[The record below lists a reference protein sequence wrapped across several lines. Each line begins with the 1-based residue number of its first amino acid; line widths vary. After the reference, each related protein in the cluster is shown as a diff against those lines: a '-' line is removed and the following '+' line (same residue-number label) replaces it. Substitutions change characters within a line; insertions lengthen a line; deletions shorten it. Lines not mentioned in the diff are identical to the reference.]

1 MNLEEQISKVLSD
14 PEAMSKI
21 SSIAGSLG
29 LQSPQQN
36 TPADQTPPFG
46 NLPDLR
52 LPELGGDDRAKLL
65 MALKPFLSE
74 KRAPYVDGAVAMLS
88 IMKLSSLNGSLG
100 NLLSSLGGKPK
111 A

>member
-29 LQSPQQN
+29 LQPPQPDQ
-36 TPADQTPPFG
+36 PAAAQPPMGAMQGFKF
-46 NLPDLR
+46 
-52 LPELGGDDRAKLL
+52 PELGGDDRAKLL

-74 KRAPYVDGAVAMLS
+74 KRAPYVDGAVAILS
-88 IMKLSSLNGSLG
+88 IMKMGSLNGSLG
-100 NLLSSLGGKPK
+100 NLLSSLGGTSK
-111 A
+111 